1 MVLDE
6 MRKLRESMKNTKAFA
21 IAASIGVVAL
31 VGASAYL
38 VLAGRGSS
46 SECGES
52 RIVGGTAQ
60 IGGPF
65 ELVDGAAATVADK
78 DVIDKPSLIYFGFTF
93 CPDVCP
99 LDNARNAAAVDLL
112 SERGLDVGAIFISID
127 PERDTPDVVR
137 EYAGLF
143 HPEMV
148 GLTGSAKQVA
158 DAAKAF
164 RVYFKKNG
172 DDEYYLM
179 DHSSFTYLVFPGPEV
194 VEFFR
199 RDHTAE
205 QIAETAAC
213 YIEEIGVA

>member
-1 MVLDE
+1 
-6 MRKLRESMKNTKAFA
+6 MKNTKAFA
-21 IAASIGVVAL
+21 IAASVGLAGL
-31 VGASAYL
+31 VGASAYF
-38 VLAGRGSS
+38 VLAGRGSL

-65 ELVDGAAATVADK
+65 ELVDGTTATVDDK
-78 DVIDKPSLIYFGFTF
+78 DVVNKPSLIYFGYTF

-112 SERGLDVGAIFISID
+112 SERGLEVGSIFISID
-127 PERDTPDVVR
+127 PDRDTPDVVR
-137 EYAGLF
+137 DYAGLF

-148 GLTGSAKQVA
+148 GLTGSASQVA

-179 DHSSFTYLVFPGPEV
+179 DHSSFTYLAFPGPEV

-199 RDHTAE
+199 REHTPE
-205 QIAETAAC
+205 QVAETAQC
-213 YIEEIGVA
+213 YIEEAGIA

>member
-1 MVLDE
+1 
-6 MRKLRESMKNTKAFA
+6 MKNTKAFA

-46 SECGES
+46 SECRES

-65 ELVDGAAATVADK
+65 ELVDGSAATVDDK
-78 DVIDKPSLIYFGFTF
+78 DVIDKPSLIYFGYAF

-99 LDNARNAAAVDLL
+99 LDNARNAAAVELL
-112 SERGLDVGAIFISID
+112 SERGLDLGAIFISID

-137 EYAGLF
+137 EYAELF

-199 RDHTAE
+199 REHTAE
-205 QIAETAAC
+205 QVAETAAC
-213 YIEEIGVA
+213 YIEEAGIA